1 VQQIAERQGIS
12 ASRLIRR
19 AILAYLRSLPLEL
32 LFTRRLELREL
43 FKQLRLFA
51 LTYRVAGVDVT
62 ARREAMVQ
70 TLTERIDEVS
80 GLIREGKVAK
90 TKMLRQYQLLGYLC
104 DILNAVLEN
113 VATDELLR
121 RMKKCEEFSGI
132 GETESVDRE
141 TAEETREGAQTT
153 GREAAE

>member
-1 VQQIAERQGIS
+1 VQQTAERQGIS

-19 AILAYLRSLPLEL
+19 AILSYLRSLPLEL
-32 LFTRRLELREL
+32 LFTRRLKLREL

-62 ARREAMVQ
+62 ARREAMIQ

-90 TKMLRQYQLLGYLC
+90 PQMLRQYQLLGYLC
-104 DILNAVLEN
+104 DILNGVLED

-121 RMKKCEEFSGI
+121 RMKRCEEFSGI
-132 GETESVDRE
+132 GEAESVDRE
-141 TAEETREGAQTT
+141 TVEETREDTQTT